1 MGRIREGRGR
11 GGGELKENT
20 RPEPRVGNT
29 THLAAIRR
37 EYSRAPRLKHAGE
50 HIVYKK

>member
-1 MGRIREGRGR
+1 MGRIREGRG
-11 GGGELKENT
+11 GLKENT

-37 EYSRAPRLKHAGE
+37 EYSRAPRLNHAGK
-50 HIVYKK
+50 HSIYKK